1 MNTIRA
7 VVFDLDWTL
16 VDVQSFTDYG
26 AALADVRRLV
36 AAWPDVATPATGWD
50 GATRACMDVLVALAG
65 RPSWQLV
72 SDAIERHEAAA
83 VSRSVAMPGLRAI
96 LDATAHLPRAVATL
110 LPARAARAVLDRH
123 DISVGALVARRSDLA
138 PKPAPDPCLAA
149 AAALGFGDALGS
161 VLMVGDSTWDLAC
174 ARAAGAAFVG
184 LRNGGRSEFPPH
196 VATVDNLGE
205 LAHRF

>member
-1 MNTIRA
+1 MSTIRA
-7 VVFDLDWTL
+7 VVFDLDRTL

-26 AALADVRRLV
+26 AALADVRGLV
-36 AAWPDVATPATGWD
+36 AAWPEVATPATGWD

-65 RPSWQLV
+65 GPRWQLV
-72 SDAIERHEAAA
+72 SDAIEHHEEAA
-83 VSRSVAMPGLRAI
+83 VSRSVPMPGLRAI
-96 LDATAHLPRAVATL
+96 LDATAHLPRAIATL
-110 LPARAARAVLDRH
+110 LPAGAARAVLDRH
-123 DISVGALVARRSDLA
+123 GIAVGALVARRSDLA

-174 ARAAGAAFVG
+174 ARTAGAAFVG
-184 LRNGGRSEFPPH
+184 LRNGARSEFPPD
-196 VATVDNLGE
+196 VDTVENLGE